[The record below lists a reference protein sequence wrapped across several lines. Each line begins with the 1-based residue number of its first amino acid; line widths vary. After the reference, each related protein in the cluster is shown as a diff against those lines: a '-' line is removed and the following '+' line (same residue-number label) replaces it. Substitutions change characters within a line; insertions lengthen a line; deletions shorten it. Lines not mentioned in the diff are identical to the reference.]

1 MSETEADAATETLV
15 VERELPHPPEKIWRA
30 LTSAALVADWLMPND
45 FAAEPGRRFQFRAQP
60 MPHWDGVV
68 DGEVL
73 AVEPPSRL
81 SYRWDTGADPAHGL
95 RTIVTFTLTP
105 TAGGTMVRMEQAG
118 FRPGEED
125 NLRGARF
132 GWERML
138 GGLERV
144 TVTLGEQGAGT

>member
-1 MSETEADAATETLV
+1 MTDSAAAQATLETLV

-30 LTSAALVADWLMPND
+30 LTSSALIAEWLMPND
-45 FAAEPGRRFQFRAQP
+45 FAPEPGRKFAFRTQP

-73 AVEPPSRL
+73 EVEPPTRL
-81 SYRWDTGADPAHGL
+81 AYRWDAGADPAAGL

-105 TAGGTMVRMEQAG
+105 VAGGTRLRMEQSG
-118 FRPGEED
+118 FRPGQE
-125 NLRGARF
+125 NGLKGARF

-138 GGLERV
+138 GELERV
-144 TVTLGEQGAGT
+144 AGGLD